1 MVKTKETCKDCEVMK
16 IITRLQWNLQK
27 ANNTEA
33 IKEAL
38 DAAIAGK
45 DYFNFGE

>member
-1 MVKTKETCKDCEVMK
+1 MKETRNCKNCEVME

-33 IKEAL
+33 VKEAL
-38 DAAIAGK
+38 DAAIAGE